1 MAPVMGSM
9 PSIWEIRKMFL
20 AAGFILTHLWPLQ
33 AFGEVNQWMGEAL
46 FHPHS
51 QHSTSQTKFYSFVK
65 KQRMWDAIPGSSFSH
80 PMFNQSCSFLNQSLF
95 CEIFIRCPRISLSR
109 ESLISEGSSLDSFAR
124 TLPSMPG
131 PFPPQHSPCP
141 TALCVLIL
149 PQGTQFLR
157 LLDGGCSC
165 AYVLCA
171 QKSRHLLYIHNGLV
185 FILRSSI

>member
-46 FHPHS
+46 FHPHP

-109 ESLISEGSSLDSFAR
+109 ESLISEEPSPTLYTQWIGFYPSKFNLNVTSFL
-124 TLPSMPG
+124 TL
-131 PFPPQHSPCP
+131 
-141 TALCVLIL
+141 L
-149 PQGTQFLR
+149 
-157 LLDGGCSC
+157 
-165 AYVLCA
+165 
-171 QKSRHLLYIHNGLV
+171 
-185 FILRSSI
+185 